1 MKHAVIVAHPNRN
14 SLTCAAAEAY
24 AGCATALGHQVLVRD
39 LYRLDFDPCL
49 KAGEIPG
56 PAGFEPAPDAA
67 AERQKLQD
75 IDVFAFIYPLWFN
88 APPAMLKGYV
98 DRIFSAGFGF
108 EPGSAGARP
117 LLNGRRMISF
127 TFSGAP
133 DAWVKETGALDA
145 LTTLFDRHVAQMC
158 GLRVIDHVHV
168 GGIVPGITPEAFED
182 VLDTV
187 RRSVRGRFGDA
198 AAH

>member
-1 MKHAVIVAHPNRN
+1 MKHAVIVAHPRRE
-14 SLTCAAAEAY
+14 SLTCAAGEAY
-24 AGCATALGHQVLVRD
+24 AQCATALGHQVQVRD

-56 PAGFEPAPDAA
+56 PEGYEPAPDAA
-67 AERQKLQD
+67 AERQKLAD
-75 IDVFAFIYPLWFN
+75 VDVFAFIYPLWFN
-88 APPAMLKGYV
+88 APPAILKGYV

-108 EPGSAGARP
+108 EPGPGGSRP
-117 LLNGRRMISF
+117 LLAGRRMISF

-145 LTTLFDRHVAQMC
+145 LTQLFDRHLAAMC
-158 GLRVIDHVHV
+158 GLRVIDHVHT
-168 GGIVPGITPEAFED
+168 GGIVPGLTEEAVAE

-187 RRSVRGRFGDA
+187 RRSVRGRFGQA